1 MRCVRGEG
9 VSLNWLVV
17 GAKGEDEGVAIEES
31 VWWVG

>member
-9 VSLNWLVV
+9 VSLSWLVV
-17 GAKGEDEGVAIEES
+17 GATGEDGGVAIEES

>member
-9 VSLNWLVV
+9 VNLNWLEV
-17 GAKGEDEGVAIEES
+17 GAKGVDGGVAIEES